1 LARTVR
7 DANLETRT
15 ARNRLK
21 PAGKPYY
28 RSLEHGLH
36 LGYRKPR
43 SGPGKWVARHYI
55 GDQSYEI
62 EAIASAD
69 DFSDADGVAVLDYW
83 QALEKARARMV
94 ARARADA
101 GQIGPLT
108 VRSVMDD
115 YLDFLEQNRKSAQ
128 TARYNIEAF
137 ILPVLGDDEVETLKT
152 EKLRRWHQDIA
163 KAGLRIRTAEGEQQ
177 RYKPGDNS
185 DEWRRRRRS
194 TANRILK
201 ILKGGLNRAWR
212 EGKVSTDAAWRRVE
226 PFEGVEAARV
236 RYLTVAEAQRLVNAA
251 EPDFRRLVRGALQT
265 GARYGELCRLMVSD
279 LNPDTGT
286 LAIRVAKGG
295 KPRHV
300 VLTDEGLAFFRS
312 ISVGRLGHEPMFV
325 KPTGA
330 LWSKGDQ
337 AHPMKAACRR
347 AGISPPVNFH
357 ATRHT
362 WASHAVMNGVP
373 LLIVAKNLGH
383 ATTKMVE
390 THYGHMAPSHVADA
404 IRAGAPRFEVP
415 APTNVRSLQ
424 G

>member
-1 LARTVR
+1 LESRAARS
-7 DANLETRT
+7 
-15 ARNRLK
+15 RLK
-21 PAGKPYY
+21 AAGKPYY

-43 SGPGKWVARHYI
+43 NGPGKWVARHYV
-55 GDQSYEI
+55 GDQKYEI
-62 EAIASAD
+62 EAIGSAD
-69 DFSDADGVAVLDYW
+69 DYSDADGVAILDYW

-101 GQIGPLT
+101 GQTGPLT
-108 VRSVMDD
+108 VRSVMAD
-115 YLDFLEQNRKSAQ
+115 YLDFLEQNRKSAE
-128 TARYNIEAF
+128 TARYNVEAF

-152 EKLRRWHQDIA
+152 DKLRRWHQDIA
-163 KAGLRIRTAEGEQQ
+163 KAGLRIRTKEGEAQ
-177 RYKPGDNS
+177 RYKPGDDT

-236 RYLTVAEAQRLVNAA
+236 RYLTVAEAQRLINAA
-251 EPDFRRLVRGALQT
+251 EPQFRRLVQGAVQT
-265 GARYGELCRLMVSD
+265 GARYGELCRLKVSD
-279 LNPDTGT
+279 LNPDSGT
-286 LAIRVAKGG
+286 VAIRVAKGG

-300 VLTDEGLAFFRS
+300 VLTDEGLAFFNS
-312 ISVGRLGHEPMFV
+312 ICLGRLGAEPMFV

-330 LWSKGDQ
+330 PWSKSDQ
-337 AHPMKAACRR
+337 AHPMKATCKR
-347 AGISPPVNFH
+347 ASISPYINFH
-357 ATRHT
+357 GLRHT

-383 ATTKMVE
+383 ADTKMVE
-390 THYGHMAPSHVADA
+390 VHYGHMSPSHVADA